1 MNSIKL
7 KYAAVWMTLLTSSYS
22 ITVGAQPTTA
32 TPVPAPGPMTSPVD
46 GSTKVQVPDE
56 AQLAQPRTTADPQ
69 SANQVVNFSDWVS
82 DFERKTDVSVNRTV
96 DGKTYYSVQV
106 PVRVTPTD
114 TNYVKY
120 LSIAYREAVLELQS
134 QYVLSLYGGLKTQL
148 VQEFFRDDSTNA
160 RTFPDIDNE
169 LAKISSAS
177 MAQQNRIINKALK
190 ALEGSLDQKLVE
202 QGADATKVKQLTIP
216 QKKTLF
222 IDNISSKSFKSAVG
236 SVSGLVTVQTRLFTE
251 IESTTKKPV
260 VSLGVIAII
269 SEKTTK
275 FAEDI
280 RRLNLKTNI
289 SGKPRPLAF
298 YIPQSAED
306 RINTIGLRYGY
317 DEQGRPMLISFG
329 QWSVFQKTDDP
340 AIAMKLRQAAE
351 ATAQIDA
358 ESYIAFFAQTNM
370 STSMNQDTEV
380 ASENTLKKINKVDA
394 STGELIESSESPTG
408 PVKEL
413 LDQQFK
419 KSRATAEIKLTGMSP
434 YKGWTETGADGLT
447 RVGKIVIWSYSDLE
461 NHQRM
466 SRPQSGK
473 TGTGAFAPQ
482 TGESRIV
489 NTKDDF

>member
-1 MNSIKL
+1 
-7 KYAAVWMTLLTSSYS
+7 
-22 ITVGAQPTTA
+22 
-32 TPVPAPGPMTSPVD
+32 
-46 GSTKVQVPDE
+46 
-56 AQLAQPRTTADPQ
+56 
-69 SANQVVNFSDWVS
+69 
-82 DFERKTDVSVNRTV
+82 
-96 DGKTYYSVQV
+96 
-106 PVRVTPTD
+106 
-114 TNYVKY
+114 
-120 LSIAYREAVLELQS
+120 
-134 QYVLSLYGGLKTQL
+134 
-148 VQEFFRDDSTNA
+148 
-160 RTFPDIDNE
+160 
-169 LAKISSAS
+169 
-177 MAQQNRIINKALK
+177 LK

-394 STGELIESSESPTG
+394 STGELIESSESPAG

-434 YKGWTETGADGLT
+434 YRGWTEIGADGLT